1 MLKINLSSALTLR
14 THKNKWNIELV
25 RHLPKNSLYVM
36 VNMFEII
43 QTKINK
49 NTWEIIRLTI

>member
-14 THKNKWNIELV
+14 THKNKSNIELA
-25 RHLPKNSLYVM
+25 RYLPKNSLYVM

-43 QTKINK
+43 QTKVK
-49 NTWEIIRLTI
+49 NAWEIIRLTI

>member
-14 THKNKWNIELV
+14 THKNKSNIELA

-43 QTKINK
+43 QTKVK
-49 NTWEIIRLTI
+49 NAGEIIRLTI

>member
-1 MLKINLSSALTLR
+1 MLKINFSSALR
-14 THKNKWNIELV
+14 THKNKSNIEPS

-43 QTKINK
+43 QTKIKK
-49 NTWEIIRLTI
+49 NAWEIIRLAI

>member
-14 THKNKWNIELV
+14 THKNKSNIELV

-49 NTWEIIRLTI
+49 NAWEIIRLTI